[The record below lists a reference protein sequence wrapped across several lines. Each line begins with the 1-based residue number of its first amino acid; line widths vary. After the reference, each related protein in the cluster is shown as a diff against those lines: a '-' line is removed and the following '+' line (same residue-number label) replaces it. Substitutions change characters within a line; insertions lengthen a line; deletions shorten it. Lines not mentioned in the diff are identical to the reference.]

1 MLPDKWQAL
10 QQFWEQFGLPAY
22 AANSVP
28 KNTAMPY
35 ITYEA
40 AIDDFGSPVPLSANI
55 YYRSLLWSDIS
66 RKASEISAAIG
77 DCYLSPIEGGYICI
91 RKGSP
96 FAQRMK
102 DEEDSIKRIYI
113 NIEVEYYAP

>member
-1 MLPDKWQAL
+1 MPDKWQAL
-10 QQFWEQFGLPAY
+10 QQFWEQFGIPAY

-28 KNTAMPY
+28 EDANMPY

-40 AIDDFGSPVPLSANI
+40 AIDDFCSPVPLSANI
-55 YYRSLLWSDIS
+55 YYRSLSWADISQKTSDIS
-66 RKASEISAAIG
+66 AVIG
-77 DCYLSPIEGGYICI
+77 DYFISPIIGGYICI
-91 RKGSP
+91 MKGSP

-102 DEEDSIKRIYI
+102 DEDPAVKRIYI